1 MSKRGCIFRNGCKD
15 LHPAPESDGP
25 LDPESVDDYKPARYR
40 SRSATSRPRDVRS
53 QEREN
58 KEKDKIK
65 DKPDPVHHGGN
76 NRGNGRSRSKMRRP
90 YHCPKKGTK
99 AVKEE
104 LTTRDI
110 QAARMI
116 RDTWEKNKNVFYR
129 KAKSHSRSQSRS
141 RRSSTDSIPPMSS
154 QSSNASQTSIDSRS
168 SSSVGGARA
177 KEQKSSIRSR
187 SVSVSERRLQFNDN
201 PRRHEYDSD
210 SAPSQRESRGGY
222 KEAGNVRGQTY
233 GAEAGQIRRAPMI
246 PNKEL
251 EREVEVK
258 RQQMEQEAK
267 KTVKQS
273 MEELKKQESN
283 QKGMD
288 AQAALRRMN
297 SRDRVVE
304 ERMEKDKQLLER
316 NMAVA
321 KKAAELI
328 AGGKNKP
335 GQK

>member
-1 MSKRGCIFRNGCKD
+1 M
-15 LHPAPESDGP
+15 
-25 LDPESVDDYKPARYR
+25 
-40 SRSATSRPRDVRS
+40 
-53 QEREN
+53 
-58 KEKDKIK
+58 
-65 DKPDPVHHGGN
+65 
-76 NRGNGRSRSKMRRP
+76 
-90 YHCPKKGTK
+90 
-99 AVKEE
+99 
-104 LTTRDI
+104 
-110 QAARMI
+110 
-116 RDTWEKNKNVFYR
+116 
-129 KAKSHSRSQSRS
+129 
-141 RRSSTDSIPPMSS
+141 
-154 QSSNASQTSIDSRS
+154 
-168 SSSVGGARA
+168 
-177 KEQKSSIRSR
+177 
-187 SVSVSERRLQFNDN
+187 
-201 PRRHEYDSD
+201 
-210 SAPSQRESRGGY
+210 
-222 KEAGNVRGQTY
+222 RGQTH

-283 QKGMD
+283 QKGLD